1 MNLKIKNAYVLVVG
15 LYSIVAVGKNNFV
28 DNIFLGSWSDI
39 YQVKQNDSVESI
51 STLLISKNAN
61 ARQREEMDVLAALNR
76 YDGRPSSGVLFA
88 AVGTG
93 YGAPVI
99 AEQRML
105 FTRWDNTLMFSKT
118 LYVDYKERLADL
130 GVDGVNCN
138 SMYGTGIS
146 CFMEEIGKRIDE
158 MNLVELSHFGKKYGI
173 DYVVRRKELNAE
185 EIYRNNQYFVYQIT
199 N

>member
-1 MNLKIKNAYVLVVG
+1 MAFKIFSAFDLFSQKLGSKIILFVFLIGFWVVIVNLKIKNAYVLVVG

-39 YQVKQNDSVESI
+39 YQVKQYDSVESI

-105 FTRWDNTLMFSKT
+105 FTRWDNT
-118 LYVDYKERLADL
+118 
-130 GVDGVNCN
+130 
-138 SMYGTGIS
+138 
-146 CFMEEIGKRIDE
+146 
-158 MNLVELSHFGKKYGI
+158 
-173 DYVVRRKELNAE
+173 
-185 EIYRNNQYFVYQIT
+185 
-199 N
+199 